1 MKPVSQFRKA
11 VTAFI
16 GGLLAL
22 PIAAWVGGD
31 EPFST
36 KALVSGLVTAVLM
49 AFSVYMTPNEPAI

>member
-1 MKPVSQFRKA
+1 M
-11 VTAFI
+11 TAFI

-36 KALVSGLVTAVLM
+36 KALVSGLVTALLM
-49 AFSVYMTPNEPAI
+49 AFGVYMTPNEPAI